1 MRSKLLIQI
10 IILCLSLNLYAFAK
24 NNKANNNKK
33 KKNKKEITKIYNYY
47 NNYNYYINNTYKNYT
62 KEETQYVIEGG
73 IRVFD
78 SKKCQIDAFVRYS
91 NTINKVDTV
100 GIRFTFKLGLSYEER
115 LIKDL
120 LERIKKLEEKSK

>member
-1 MRSKLLIQI
+1 MLSKSIVEEKKIEETIKHSGEDVSLELIKENI
-10 IILCLSLNLYAFAK
+10 
-24 NNKANNNKK
+24 KANGLNP
-33 KKNKKEITKIYNYY
+33 E
-47 NNYNYYINNTYKNYT
+47 NYT
-62 KEETQYVIEGG
+62 KEETQYVIEGD

-78 SKKCQIDAFVRYS
+78 SKKWQIDAFVRYS

-120 LERIKKLEEKSK
+120 LKRIKKLEEKSK

>member
-10 IILCLSLNLYAFAK
+10 IILCLSLNLYTFAK
-24 NNKANNNKK
+24 NNKANNNKN

-47 NNYNYYINNTYKNYT
+47 NNYNYYINNTYENYT

-73 IRVFD
+73 VRVFD
-78 SKKCQIDAFVRYS
+78 SKKWQIHAFIRY
-91 NTINKVDTV
+91 NNAINKVDTV

-115 LIKDL
+115 LIKGL
-120 LERIKKLEEKSK
+120 LEKIKKLEEKSK